1 VDLSRVLVPPF
12 DVISA
17 EDRERLWARDPHC
30 AVRLVLTRE
39 LTEEA
44 QTDYRDVAE
53 RLEAWKREGVLARDA
68 SKAFYVL
75 RQRFPAPDGQEL
87 ERLAFFA
94 ALRLEAYE
102 RRVVRPHERTL
113 AGPKADRLRLLR
125 AARTNLSSVFFLYE
139 DPEDGLAE
147 LLARACETPR
157 AIAARDEEGVEHTLA
172 PLDAPEAVE
181 HIRGF
186 LADRPVVIADG
197 HHRYETALAYR
208 EECLALDPDAG
219 SDAPFRS
226 ILGCFANAYA
236 PGSLLLPIHRVVRK
250 GPAPTDAAWRERLPA
265 WRQERVEL
273 GSAEAIAALLE
284 RHLVPLADRHAFAVD
299 DGGGQLRIFSRPRR
313 DELDVR
319 VVHREVLEGVFGL
332 DDEAVREG
340 AVSFPK
346 SALQA
351 ANDVRAGR
359 GTVAIYLNALAP
371 GDVFRVTEAGELMP
385 QKSTFYYPKLPTG
398 ILFRELEAGG

>member
-94 ALRLEAYE
+94 ALRLEDYE

-147 LLARACETPR
+147 LLAGACETPR

-208 EECLALDPDAG
+208 EECLALAPGAG
-219 SDAPFRS
+219 PDAPFRS

-319 VVHREVLEGVFGL
+319 VVHR
-332 DDEAVREG
+332 
-340 AVSFPK
+340 P
-346 SALQA
+346 
-351 ANDVRAGR
+351 
-359 GTVAIYLNALAP
+359 
-371 GDVFRVTEAGELMP
+371 
-385 QKSTFYYPKLPTG
+385 
-398 ILFRELEAGG
+398 

>member
-12 DVISA
+12 DVISP

-68 SKAFYVL
+68 SQAFYVL
-75 RQRFPAPDGQEL
+75 RQRFPAANGQEL

-94 ALRLEAYE
+94 ALRLEDYE

-113 AGPKADRLRLLR
+113 AAPKADRLRLLR

-139 DPEDGLAE
+139 DPEDGLSD
-147 LLARACETPR
+147 LLARACEAPR

-181 HIRGF
+181 RIRGF

-208 EECLALDPDAG
+208 DECLALDPDSAA
-219 SDAPFRS
+219 DAPFRS

-250 GPAPTDAAWRERLPA
+250 GPAPTDAAWRERLPG
-265 WRQERVEL
+265 WRQESVEL
-273 GSAEAIAALLE
+273 GSADAIAALLD
-284 RHLVPLADRHAFAVD
+284 RHLVPLTDRHAFAVD
-299 DGGGQLRIFSRPRR
+299 DGAGQLRIFSRPRQ

-332 DDEAVREG
+332 DDDAVREG

-351 ANDVRAGR
+351 ANDVRTGC

-398 ILFRELEAGG
+398 ILFRELEARG